1 MTDHLK
7 PVRTWLRETGA
18 THVVIEGPR
27 IPRRRLSVDYALA
40 QLRNLHI
47 VSARVQRDRT
57 GVTAIL
63 SGIDPVTQTVRTVA
77 AIHTPTIRV
86 ADGHDEHGKPTH
98 RDTPCEEPDN
108 D

>member
-7 PVRTWLRETGA
+7 PVRTWLREIGA
-18 THVVIEGPR
+18 THVVIEGSR

-57 GVTAIL
+57 GTAAIL
-63 SGIDPVTQTVRTVA
+63 SGVDPITQTVRTVA
-77 AIHTPTIRV
+77 AVHSPTIRV
-86 ADGHDEHGKPTH
+86 DDGHDENGRPTFH
-98 RDTPCEEPDN
+98 HLSCERTTP
-108 D
+108 